1 MDNSYD
7 ENTTGLGLDGVVN
20 QPNPGFGLGVPTN
33 EELDQYNNQRAMAP
47 DIDGPVQYAHEVETS
62 KMDMAKKLL
71 GGLKTSKERQAYEAE
86 QQMLDAQRAQ
96 VQAETVL
103 RNETAAQADREKIQM
118 QYTVHPKQQAKIEE
132 RQLTPSLIEALKKA
146 GKAAVVAAAVI
157 GVSAGIVAGAHS
169 VLTKPEFVPE
179 QTPQSIELNNQINN
193 SENINEVIDAIN
205 NNKQQNF
212 ESVQTVIE
220 DHNQKVDEAKEE
232 REQKEEQMQ
241 ELREETIENSSMSDS
256 MQNFVNEVNRQKV
269 ISIESGVTVN
279 PEQVVDSNSEAVGGR
294 GL

>member
-7 ENTTGLGLDGVVN
+7 GNTTGLGLDGVVN

-62 KMDMAKKLL
+62 KMDMAKNLL
-71 GGLKTSKERQAYEAE
+71 GSLKTKYERQAYETE
-86 QQMLDAQRAQ
+86 QQMLDAQREQ

-132 RQLTPSLIEALKKA
+132 RQLPPNLIETLKKA
-146 GKAAVVAAAVI
+146 GKAAVVAVAVI

-193 SENINEVIDAIN
+193 SENIDEVIDAIN
-205 NNKQQNF
+205 NNKQQNI
-212 ESVQTVIE
+212 ESVHTVIE

-241 ELREETIENSSMSDS
+241 ELREKTIENSSMSDS

-269 ISIESGVTVN
+269 IRIESGVTVN